1 MPLSKV
7 KTNSITD
14 NAVTSTQVADNTI
27 TTNQMANTAVHGR
40 RNLVD
45 NGAMLVSQKKSSWT
59 GLGASTSTFTIDRF
73 RLYNYTGSGVAS
85 VTHST
90 EAPDGFSRSFKVDCT
105 TADTALTGTQEAL
118 IIQYI
123 EAQNLQHLNFGSSNP
138 KQLTLSFWV
147 RSNKT
152 GTYVAWLYQSDGAD
166 AAAGTYTINTANTWE
181 HKSITVNGN
190 TLGAINNDNGHG
202 IGIHFVLAAGP
213 DFQSGTQVGADW
225 ASQVT
230 ANRYVDQ
237 TVNLFDST
245 SNEFYLTGVQLEV
258 GDKSTPFE
266 HRSFSDEL
274 YTCRRYYCQS
284 GANGVATESWAAG
297 VTTHANYN
305 YMQSDQLNST
315 ADRHPVSWMWPTPMR
330 ASPTMTYYPARTAI
344 TNTAARINPYNSN
357 TLVTFTGSPAARA
370 ERFGGYF
377 QGTSTDSNMMTF
389 NYTASAEI

>member
-1 MPLSKV
+1 MALSKIR
-7 KTNSITD
+7 NDSL
-14 NAVTSTQVADNTI
+14 AD
-27 TTNQMANTAVHGR
+27 TAVHGR

-73 RLYNYTGSGVAS
+73 RLYNYSGSGVAD

-118 IIQYI
+118 IIHYI
-123 EAQNLQHLNFGSSNP
+123 EAQNLQHLKYGTSEAE
-138 KQLTLSFWV
+138 KLTLSFWV

-152 GTYVAWLYQSDGAD
+152 GTYLAWLYAHDGAD
-166 AAAGTYTINTANTWE
+166 HAAGSYTIDTADTWE

-190 TLGAINNDNGHG
+190 SLSGSTINNDNGHG
-202 IGIHFVLAAGP
+202 IGIHWVLACGSG
-213 DFQSGTQVGADW
+213 FQSGTQVGADW
-225 ASQVT
+225 ESQTTV
-230 ANRYVDQ
+230 NRYVDQ

-258 GDKSTPFE
+258 GDKATPFE
-266 HRSFSDEL
+266 HRSFNDEL
-274 YTCRRYYCQS
+274 NTCRRYYCQS
-284 GANGVATESWAAG
+284 GANGVATEPWVAG
-297 VTTHANYN
+297 VTTYANYN
-305 YMQSDQLNST
+305 YMQSDQLNDT
-315 ADRHPVSWMWPTPMR
+315 ADRHPISWMWPTPMR

-357 TLVTFTGSPAARA
+357 TSVTFTGSPAARA
-370 ERFGGYF
+370 ERIGGYF

-389 NYTASAEI
+389 NYTASAEL